1 MKVTFGFYGGAVVV
15 VLVAESLDQLLR
27 RRSAHR
33 SIPAHE
39 QLDHLTHSTHLIHST
54 HLTHLARYR
63 SHSPLRSNPGR
74 PTRSLCSRRTPHLS
88 GGFHQ

>member
-15 VLVAESLDQLLR
+15 LLAAEKLDQLLR

-33 SIPAHE
+33 STPTFDHPGHPAHPG
-39 QLDHLTHSTHLIHST
+39 HPGHPGHPA
-54 HLTHLARYR
+54 HLARYR
-63 SHSPLRSNPGR
+63 THSPLRSSPGH

-88 GGFHQ
+88 GGFPR